1 MYCPTLIRTE
11 KRPFSVRI
19 DEKLEL
25 VLNKAVFPY
34 GLVSVSPREFAR
46 ARGAIAGIPLSPG
59 LATLRVPFPCPLAAG
74 ALANDLKL
82 TALRPLGFSRTSPYT
97 SKLLTALH
105 EKSPALCAE
114 LQIVCGERG
123 SEESPA

>member
-46 ARGAIAGIPLSPG
+46 ARGGVAEIPLSPG
-59 LATLRVPFPCPLAAG
+59 LATLRVPFPCPLAAR
-74 ALANDLKL
+74 ALAKHCYQGVTRPGGRYFVSVHYL
-82 TALRPLGFSRTSPYT
+82 TGASS
-97 SKLLTALH
+97 
-105 EKSPALCAE
+105 
-114 LQIVCGERG
+114 
-123 SEESPA
+123 